1 MSEYYIAIDCNQT
14 GKKLE
19 KLIFAK
25 DLTKLKDFSQ
35 NMTAA
40 INKLSDKI
48 QTLGGEIIISAGDNI
63 LGLIDTEHIKSI
75 VKQTNSITVDGNT
88 FSIGMSSDIVGAYL
102 ALKYAKSSGNN
113 SAIIY
118 EDGEFSM
125 YSPTHFSEQLTE

>member
-35 NMTAA
+35 NLTAA

-102 ALKYAKSSGNN
+102 ALKYAKSSG
-113 SAIIY
+113 I
-118 EDGEFSM
+118 FL
-125 YSPTHFSEQLTE
+125 Q

>member
-19 KLIFAK
+19 KLIFFFFF
-25 DLTKLKDFSQ
+25 TKLKDFSQ
-35 NMTAA
+35 NLTAA

-48 QTLGGEIIISAGDNI
+48 HTLGGEIIISAGDNI

-102 ALKYAKSSGNN
+102 ALKYAKSSGNI

-125 YSPTHFSEQLTE
+125 YSPTHFSEQLVE

>member
-25 DLTKLKDFSQ
+25 DLSKLKDFSQ
-35 NMTAA
+35 NLTAA

-63 LGLIDTEHIKSI
+63 LGLIDTKHIQSI

-102 ALKYAKSSGNN
+102 ALKYAKSSGNI

-125 YSPTHFSEQLTE
+125 YSPTHFSEQLAE